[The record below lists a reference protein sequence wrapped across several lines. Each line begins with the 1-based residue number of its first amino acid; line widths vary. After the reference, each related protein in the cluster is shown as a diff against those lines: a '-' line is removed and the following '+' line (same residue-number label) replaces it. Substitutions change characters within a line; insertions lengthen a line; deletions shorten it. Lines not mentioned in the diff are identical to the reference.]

1 MFPLCTIIIQLTTL
15 TDEYL
20 KQIGGITYAIGGVVL
35 VWDDIDRRLLDQKYE
50 DNMRDAVL
58 KLAEQH
64 AKGNQGKVSIRI

>member
-64 AKGNQGKVSIRI
+64 AKGNQGKVGI